1 MDNRQWQQH
10 RPRIRDGRNSIFV
23 GISHYVLYLVTIGA
37 VKLTIAPEFRRCH
50 SFSIGN
56 VVSNTSTRYMTPSLL
71 SSTVQA
77 IEAVTGYL
85 ALGYILW
92 LALRSYEQ

>member
-1 MDNRQWQQH
+1 
-10 RPRIRDGRNSIFV
+10 
-23 GISHYVLYLVTIGA
+23 
-37 VKLTIAPEFRRCH
+37 
-50 SFSIGN
+50 
-56 VVSNTSTRYMTPSLL
+56 MTPSLL